1 MDTPKP
7 AMAAA
12 VTILKGLPVPVATEV
27 RKESPTQ
34 QNPPQYVRV
43 SRVGGGMSN
52 LVTDRATILVECF
65 ADNGVAAETLANQAR
80 GLLFQSRGKVFAGC
94 FIRWYTE
101 TQGPVDFPD
110 EGKARYQFMGD
121 LLVGTQ

>member
-12 VTILKGLPVPVATEV
+12 VTILKGLPVHVGTGAPKTTPA
-27 RKESPTQ
+27 
-34 QNPPQYVRV
+34 QYVRV

-52 LVTDRATILVECF
+52 IVTDRATILVECF

-110 EGKARYQFMGD
+110 EEKARYQFMGD